1 MIFRLC
7 VSLANTNTNDCMFRA
22 KTLAKNYVQ
31 AVQEKKDEKERNK
44 SLQRQ
49 LKTAQSKVQKF
60 QAKNESVLELRRQV
74 NDYSAKLELNVERTQ
89 QQIRDVE
96 SQNQQEVV
104 YLRAQLQADRD
115 RSLR

>member
-7 VSLANTNTNDCMFRA
+7 VSLANTNTNGCMFRA

-60 QAKNESVLELRRQV
+60 QAKNENVLELRRQV